1 MAGKAQAK
9 REDGPSSALTR
20 ALRFEKQ
27 GKRFF
32 TAAAAKSGDPFATRI
47 FELLAGLEDKHAQDI
62 LAIARR
68 LETDGKFPK
77 VSSAPHEARMK
88 MFQREAARIGKQ
100 KMITGDAAAA
110 MRRALGFEA
119 EGREMYARMSRMAT
133 NPQEK
138 RFFKLLSAEE
148 SGHFVV
154 IYEYLDYLEATGL
167 RMGE

>member
-1 MAGKAQAK
+1 MAKSPQAK
-9 REDGPSSALTR
+9 GKDATSNALTR

-32 TAAAAKSGDPFATRI
+32 AAAAAKSADPFATRV
-47 FELLAGLEDKHAQDI
+47 FELLADLEDKHFQDI

-68 LETDGKFPK
+68 IETGGKFPK
-77 VSSAPHEARMK
+77 VSSAPHEARMR
-88 MFQREAARIGKQ
+88 MFKRESARIRKE
-100 KMITGDAAAA
+100 KTISGDAAAA
-110 MRRALGFEA
+110 MRKALGFEA
-119 EGREMYARMSRMAT
+119 EGREMYLRMSQAAAD
-133 NPQEK
+133 PQEK

-148 SGHFVV
+148 SGHFSV

>member
-1 MAGKAQAK
+1 MAGTAQAK
-9 REDGPSSALTR
+9 RGNGSSSALAR

-32 TAAAAKSGDPFATRI
+32 AAAAAKSVDPFAARI
-47 FELLAGLEDKHAQDI
+47 FELLAGLEEKHAQDI
-62 LAIARR
+62 MTIARR
-68 LETDGKFPK
+68 LEKDGKFPK
-77 VSSAPHEARMK
+77 VSPAPHEERMK
-88 MFQREAARIGKQ
+88 MFQRETARIGKQ
-100 KMITGDAAAA
+100 KMITGDAATA

-119 EGREMYARMSRMAT
+119 EGREMYARMSQVAT

-138 RFFKLLSAEE
+138 RFFKLLCAEE